1 MNILYIHQY
10 FNTYADGGSSRSYYL
25 AKALVESGHRVEVIT
40 SHNQKK
46 YRKSEIEGIT
56 VHYLPVYYDNRLGFS
71 SRVYAF
77 LKFVLKSYL
86 LAIRMK
92 QVDLCY
98 ATSTPLT
105 VGIIACLLK
114 RFRHIPFYFEVRDLW
129 PQAPIEM
136 GVISNSYLK
145 KALFLLET
153 YIYKQADKIVALSP
167 GIAQAIIS
175 KIKDTAKVH
184 MVPNMADC
192 DFFEFDEEAV
202 CYGSPEKRTNKFTI
216 AYFGAVGQVNY
227 LESYL
232 EVARFFQEKNL
243 TNVEFLM
250 IGKGSQWQNL
260 REKAKQQGITAMQFL
275 PYISKYE
282 LREILKHVDAVYI
295 SFAQLPVLETNSP
308 NKFFDS
314 LAAGKLCIVNTTGW
328 IQTCIEQAGCGFYA
342 APDKPEQFYRNILP
356 YMASKQKLAEAKTAA
371 RLLAEKQFS
380 REKLSQYFSN
390 LFSPIPGKIA
400 NLQKPVVVGEET
412 N

>member
-25 AKALVESGHRVEVIT
+25 AKALVENGHRVEVIS

-46 YRKSEIEGIT
+46 YKKSEIEGIT
-56 VHYLPVYYDNRLGFS
+56 VHYLPVYYDNRLGFAG
-71 SRVYAF
+71 RVYAF
-77 LKFVLKSYL
+77 LKFVLKAYH
-86 LAIRMK
+86 LARTIK

-114 RFRHIPFYFEVRDLW
+114 SFQHIPFYFEVRDLW

-136 GVISNSYLK
+136 GVIRNRYLI
-145 KALFLLET
+145 KALFALEK
-153 YIYKQADKIVALSP
+153 YIYTQADKIVALSP
-167 GIAQAIIS
+167 GIAQAIVT
-175 KIKDTAKVH
+175 KVKDTAKVH

-192 DFFEFDEEAV
+192 DFFEFDEESIW
-202 CYGSPEKRTNKFTI
+202 YGSPEKRTGKFTI

-250 IGKGSQWQNL
+250 IGKGSQWQYLQN
-260 REKAKQQGITAMQFL
+260 KARQQGVTAMQFV
-275 PYISKYE
+275 PHTSKYE
-282 LREILKHVDAVYI
+282 LREILKRVDAVYI

-342 APDKPEQFYRNILP
+342 APDKPEQVYRKLLP
-356 YMASKQKLAEAKTAA
+356 YMASKQKLAKAKTAA

-380 REKLSQYFSN
+380 REKLSQYFGS
-390 LFSPIPGKIA
+390 LFSPVAGRQA
-400 NLQKPVVVGEET
+400 NLQEPVVVGEET